1 MCVFFFFFHCIS
13 VIYFYTHVCTYVCM
27 YVYIYVCMCVY
38 VDVCIICK
46 CLLCVCFFFLPL
58 YVCHVFLYKHIHTY
72 TCVCTHTHV
81 HRCMF
86 VLCRGRHRESVSFI
100 KRVAFSKEEGGA
112 QLSLCLGV
120 LANDQWEEKLVHR
133 HMYICN
139 IYVYIHT
146 CTHVHTCIHMYTY
159 IHTYMYTYNT
169 YTYIHRSLGGWDG
182 WPGSSGCPSPA
193 SSFGLSSQAWICRS
207 CRGPAIPSQ
216 GTAAT
221 AGPMSAFR
229 FAILRVLCVHV

>member
-1 MCVFFFFFHCIS
+1 MCVFFFFHCMS
-13 VIYFYTHVCTYVCM
+13 VMYFYTCVHV
-27 YVYIYVCMCVY
+27 CVY
-38 VDVCIICK
+38 VHTHM
-46 CLLCVCFFFLPL
+46 CV
-58 YVCHVFLYKHIHTY
+58 
-72 TCVCTHTHV
+72 HV

-86 VLCRGRHRESVSFI
+86 VLCRGRHSESVSFI

-207 CRGPAIPSQ
+207 FLAPAIPSQ

-221 AGPMSAFR
+221 AGPMSAFS